1 MYTGPS
7 ICIWDALQV
16 VDTALTMDWRGSH
29 MLDGRKRCCRHYGI
43 AYFILQ
49 EHTCADCPYSMTAN
63 CPGQSKA
70 KVAHAA
76 IEQALPDSCAAC
88 WMGRSAI
95 ALQCTMAEI
104 ILQTAHA
111 ASATTTGQQKPNA
124 TSMAVGQALPDGR
137 TACWMGSTAKRLSLR
152 LPSCWKASSSNT
164 CRMPE
169 HAFHDGCAPPNGCTA
184 CRRAGASLP

>member
-1 MYTGPS
+1 MGCSAGGRHGTDHGLER
-7 ICIWDALQV
+7 ITHAGWAKALLSPLWHCLFHPAGAHLRRLPVQH
-16 VDTALTMDWRGSH
+16 DCKLSRSEQSQGRSRG
-29 MLDGRKRCCRHYGI
+29 K
-43 AYFILQ
+43 
-49 EHTCADCPYSMTAN
+49 
-63 CPGQSKA
+63 
-70 KVAHAA
+70 
-76 IEQALPDSCAAC
+76 ALPDSCAAC